1 VSTAAAGTLLFD
13 GAAAPLDELWIGLAI
28 LAVAALLF
36 VWRLSGRSMPWFFPI
51 GLALFGIIVTG
62 SLTWDTW
69 RIRSMLASGDG
80 LQVTQGAIDQV
91 WHVEERR
98 RDLSQSNPSRYKTV
112 IGEGFDI
119 GPQRFSWQ
127 PGSCLSGAALCNLKL
142 IHPPLE
148 KGMTVEV
155 TWFKDDAQNGDN
167 RVVRLRALPAPSQN
181 PIHGE
186 SK

>member
-1 VSTAAAGTLLFD
+1 
-13 GAAAPLDELWIGLAI
+13 
-28 LAVAALLF
+28 
-36 VWRLSGRSMPWFFPI
+36 M
-51 GLALFGIIVTG
+51 
-62 SLTWDTW
+62 
-69 RIRSMLASGDG
+69 
-80 LQVTQGAIDQV
+80 
-91 WHVEERR
+91 
-98 RDLSQSNPSRYKTV
+98 SQSNPNRYKTV

-119 GPQRFSWQ
+119 GQQRFSWQ

-167 RVVRLRALPAPSQN
+167 RVVRLRALPAPSGN
-181 PIHGE
+181 MPVGD